1 MIECGKGVEDD
12 AMTSQNEPP
21 DDGIFDSR
29 TVPGAAGPLMPP
41 GQPALSLSAK
51 PGDGPRAEHDCGE
64 SQLGAGWEE
73 QPFDDAAMRL
83 SDTIADFI
91 SDFGLN
97 GVAPLAR
104 ERARLAFIDTLA
116 VMLAGSREQGTEI
129 VCEMVRQEDAAPVVS
144 AVGQSFRTSPQLAAL
159 ANGVSAHIMDYDMSS
174 MMGQPT
180 SPIIPALLPVAERIG
195 ATPAEVAAAFIVGF
209 EVAMRLARAAPE
221 QSSVGGWHAVGTIGT
236 ISAATACARLIKAPR
251 KTIADILGI
260 AASLSGGLSANFGT
274 MTKPLH
280 SGTSARNGIL
290 ATALG
295 RAGFTSSAVALENPV
310 SGYFRAFARGIGV
323 SFAPFADLGRRYDI
337 VERGFKP
344 KRYPCGGLGHT
355 AIDAMLALR
364 REIKVSDVAAIRT
377 GITKHAASRIGQAY
391 PTSVESA
398 KFSMPYVAAYAA
410 LYGPPLLKA
419 FTEEAIRDEAVKS
432 LASKVTVA
440 IDPEF
445 AGILDDSPSRVTV
458 NLADG
463 RAVERICYYASGT
476 PQVPLTPEQLE
487 EKFFS
492 CAERA
497 VNMAS
502 AKKIFAFLGRIDEE
516 PSFAEFWPLLQ
527 RA

>member
-1 MIECGKGVEDD
+1 
-12 AMTSQNEPP
+12 MTTQNEPS
-21 DDGIFDSR
+21 DDGISDLG
-29 TVPGAAGPLMPP
+29 TVPGAAGAPMLPW
-41 GQPALSLSAK
+41 QPTLSRNAK
-51 PGDGPRAEHDCGE
+51 FGDGPSAKRDGGE
-64 SQLGAGWEE
+64 SQQGAGSEE
-73 QPFDDAAMRL
+73 RPFDHAAMRL

-91 SDFGLN
+91 ADFDLN
-97 GVAPLAR
+97 GLAPLAR

-116 VMLAGSREQGTEI
+116 VMLAGSREQGTDI
-129 VCEMVRQEDAAPVVS
+129 VCEMVRQEDTAPVVS
-144 AVGQSFRTSPQLAAL
+144 AVGQSLRTSPQLAAL
-159 ANGVSAHIMDYDMSS
+159 VNGVSAHIMDYDLSS

-195 ATPAEVAAAFIVGF
+195 ATPAEVAASFIVGF
-209 EVAMRLARAAPE
+209 EVAMRLARAAPK

-236 ISAATACARLIKAPR
+236 MSTAMACAHLTKAPR
-251 KTIADILGI
+251 EKIADILGI

-280 SGTSARNGIL
+280 SGASARNGIL
-290 ATALG
+290 ATTLG
-295 RAGFTSSAVALENPV
+295 RAGFTSSPIALENPV
-310 SGYFRAFARGIGV
+310 SGYFRAFARGIAV

-355 AIDAMLALR
+355 AIDATLALR
-364 REIKVSDVAAIRT
+364 PEIKGSDVAAIRT
-377 GITKHAASRIGQAY
+377 GVTKHAASRIGQAY

-419 FTEEAIRDEAVKS
+419 FTEEAIRDEAVRS

-445 AGILDDSPSRVTV
+445 ADILEDSPSRVTV
-458 NLADG
+458 SLADG
-463 RAVERICYYASGT
+463 RTVERICYYASGT

-497 VNMAS
+497 VDMAS

-516 PSFAEFWPLLQ
+516 SSFADFWPLLR